1 MRLQTFAAPDN
12 LKHAGDAEVIKDHL
26 ARYYVDGA
34 RVAIVRP
41 MGVFTA
47 LVCADGS
54 TRYVMTSDWR
64 EAEHMAGRKSQ
75 DSER

>member
-1 MRLQTFAAPDN
+1 MRLQTFVAPDN
-12 LKHAGDAEVIKDHL
+12 WTVSGEADVRKDRF

-47 LVCADGS
+47 LLGADGVE
-54 TRYVMTSDWR
+54 RYVMTSDWQ
-64 EAEHMAGRKSQ
+64 EV
-75 DSER
+75 ERLVGEGGGP

>member
-12 LKHAGDAEVIKDHL
+12 LTRAGDAEVHKDHL

-54 TRYVMTSDWR
+54 TRYVMTSDWA
-64 EAEHMAGRKSQ
+64 EAEHMAGRRI
-75 DSER
+75 DSEL

>member
-1 MRLQTFAAPDN
+1 MRLQTFVAPN
-12 LKHAGDAEVIKDHL
+12 SWTIAGEADVRKDRF

-47 LVCADGS
+47 LVRADGAEC
-54 TRYVMTSDWR
+54 YVMTSDWR
-64 EAEHMAGRKSQ
+64 EVERLAGAGTAEF
-75 DSER
+75 